1 MHSRQWDAV
10 SESARDLVRGLLTVD
25 PDSRL
30 TVDEA
35 LQHPWIAVSGCYL
48 TRMWRNCWG
57 TPWIAVSGCNV
68 IRA

>member
-10 SESARDLVRGLLTVD
+10 SESTRDLVRGLLTVD

-35 LQHPWIAVSGCYL
+35 LQHPWIAVSGCYTYV
-48 TRMWRNCWG
+48 TRM
-57 TPWIAVSGCNV
+57 
-68 IRA
+68 